1 MTELSIEVTQLTVFL
16 QSWSFTLRLIQHQFI
31 YLLSNKYIQ
40 NIRNITYFGKA
51 QPLNLKA
58 YTPENIKI
66 ILNIPF
72 NSESTYEAKQYLY
85 N

>member
-1 MTELSIEVTQLTVFL
+1 MTGLSIEVTQLTV
-16 QSWSFTLRLIQHQFI
+16 LIQYLSLTISLTAGI
-31 YLLSNKYIQ
+31 YLSIKYIP
-40 NIRNITYFGKA
+40 NIRNITYIGKA